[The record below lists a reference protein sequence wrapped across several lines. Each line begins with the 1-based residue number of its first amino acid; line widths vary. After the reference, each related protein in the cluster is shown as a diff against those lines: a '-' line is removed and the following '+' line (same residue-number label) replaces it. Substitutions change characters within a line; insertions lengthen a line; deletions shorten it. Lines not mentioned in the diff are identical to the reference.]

1 MIRSLYYMIT
11 WLIRLSPD
19 VHNNSLA
26 PGQRHSMLSVKCQH
40 PILLVVGGT
49 IMKLLLLLL
58 WPLSVLGEAQEVRI
72 EDDGKEARIDETSF
86 DCVTAGEML
95 FHFCSVMWGW
105 KLPSHS
111 LTHGWQPMING
122 WMSEKNIEDLSG
134 GLVFWG
140 QPTQLSLIGTQIRTT
155 F

>member
-1 MIRSLYYMIT
+1 
-11 WLIRLSPD
+11 
-19 VHNNSLA
+19 
-26 PGQRHSMLSVKCQH
+26 MLSVKCQH

-72 EDDGKEARIDETSF
+72 EDDGKEGRIDETLI

-95 FHFCSVMWGW
+95 FRDVGW

-111 LTHGWQPMING
+111 LTHGWQPMTNG
-122 WMSEKNIEDLSG
+122 
-134 GLVFWG
+134 
-140 QPTQLSLIGTQIRTT
+140 
-155 F
+155 